1 MLCYL
6 GMGERRYGL
15 HPIRPYKRPY
25 WEFQAVLRG
34 SISLHRDSGPD
45 LLRSKHLW
53 LCSPQYSHGWTGE
66 GSKSAEIVVF
76 HFLGLP
82 EPLSQ
87 FATQSGCIELPLA
100 DAQCERLHAL
110 ALAAR
115 QFWKRPAPGMML
127 YHQHLLLELSWLVY
141 SATHPSCPQDPN
153 AAATT
158 APAGSAG
165 SAAAQPQSRRSA
177 EPVHESPEGVSSR
190 FIQGHERVNDA
201 LMWFQNHLAANPSL
215 EDVARAI
222 GLSSSQ
228 LRRLF
233 QANMDASPKK
243 VFDQL
248 RFQHAMELMSD
259 PRCKLSTVSE
269 ACGFDSASAFSRAF
283 KHKFGTSPDKW
294 RG

>member
-6 GMGERRYGL
+6 GMGPRHYGL
-15 HPIRPYKRPY
+15 HPVHAYRRPY

-34 SISLHRDSGPD
+34 SISLIREDGPD
-45 LLRSKHLW
+45 LLRKKHLW
-53 LCSPQYSHGWTGE
+53 LCSPKFSHGWTGE
-66 GSKSAEIVVF
+66 GKKSADIVVF

-82 EPLSQ
+82 EPLNQ
-87 FATQSGCIELPLA
+87 FATQQGSLELSLS
-100 DAQCERLHAL
+100 DAQCERLLEL
-110 ALAAR
+110 AKGAR
-115 QFWKRPAPGMML
+115 HFWKRPAPGMIL

-141 SATHPSCPQDPN
+141 SGTHPGSRPDDGKQTD
-153 AAATT
+153 AALTQMRNVRERQ
-158 APAGSAG
+158 
-165 SAAAQPQSRRSA
+165 QP
-177 EPVHESPEGVSSR
+177 
-190 FIQGHERVNDA
+190 QGHERVNAA
-201 LMWFQNHLAANPSL
+201 LRWFQSHLAGNPSL
-215 EDVARAI
+215 EDVGRAV

-259 PRCKLSTVSE
+259 PNCKLSTVSE

-294 RG
+294 RA